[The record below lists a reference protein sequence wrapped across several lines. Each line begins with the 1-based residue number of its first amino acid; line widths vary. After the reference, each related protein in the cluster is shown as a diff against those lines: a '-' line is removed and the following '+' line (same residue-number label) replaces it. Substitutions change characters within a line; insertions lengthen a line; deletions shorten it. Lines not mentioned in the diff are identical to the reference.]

1 MDLETTTTKI
11 DTLNPHHRNPRR
23 GNIDAIAE
31 SLSRL
36 GQYRPIVVNAGTHTG
51 RPNEILAGNHTWEAA
66 RKLGWETIQTV
77 KIDVDEDTASRV
89 LVADNRTSDLATND
103 DERLAAV
110 LTDISDLEGT
120 GYSDED
126 LDDILALQEEE
137 IELPPQPTNA
147 TWAETEEETGERSEK
162 ISAESTL
169 SDKGISEIVLILRI
183 EEKEDFIRDL
193 DAISKHMGGTTR
205 SKSAAR
211 AARIALTVLDV
222 AETNA
227 DSTIEWKTL
236 LDIADTDVEK
246 LSA

>member
-1 MDLETTTTKI
+1 MNLETTTTKI

-23 GNIDAIAE
+23 GNIDTIAE

-36 GQYRPIVVNAGTHTG
+36 GQYRPIVINTGTHTG

-77 KIDVDEDTASRV
+77 TIDVDEDTASRV

-103 DERLAAV
+103 DEQLAAI
-110 LTDISDLEGT
+110 LTDIADLEGT

-147 TWAETEEETGERSEK
+147 TWAETEEETEQRREK
-162 ISAESTL
+162 VDSGSTNAA
-169 SDKGISEIVLILRI
+169 KGIYEVVLVYGP
-183 EEKEDFIRDL
+183 EERDSVLRDL
-193 DAISKHMGGTTR
+193 DAAAELFGGIKR
-205 SKSAAR
+205 SQAA
-211 AARIALTVLDV
+211 AASVRLAVTVLDA
-222 AETNA
+222 AEANA
-227 DSTIEWKTL
+227 EPPANWSEIIETSQKQFTQ
-236 LDIADTDVEK
+236 
-246 LSA
+246 